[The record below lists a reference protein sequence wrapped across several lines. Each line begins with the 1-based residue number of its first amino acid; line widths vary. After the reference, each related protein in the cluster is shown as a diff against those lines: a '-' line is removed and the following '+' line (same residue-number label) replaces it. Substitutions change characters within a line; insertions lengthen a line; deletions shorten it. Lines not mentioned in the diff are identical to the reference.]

1 MEIEDIKKLAIMA
14 RIDMDE
20 AEMKEIANSFGSI
33 LSYVG
38 QVQEVS
44 NLGGDENALDS
55 IDNHKLNNVMREDV
69 ATNKSGEYTE
79 RIMKEVP
86 ETESGFIKVKQI
98 L

>member
-1 MEIEDIKKLAIMA
+1 MEIEDIKKLAVMA

-20 AEMKEIANSFGSI
+20 DEMKEIAKSFGSI

-44 NLGGDENALDS
+44 NLSGDEVATDN
-55 IDNHKLNNVMREDV
+55 IENHKLHNIMREDI
-69 ATNKSGEYTE
+69 ATNTRGEYTE
-79 RIMKEVP
+79 KIMAEVP
-86 ETESGFIKVKQI
+86 DTESGFIKVKQI

>member
-1 MEIEDIKKLAIMA
+1 MEIEDIKKLANMA

-20 AEMKEIANSFGSI
+20 AEMAEIAKSFGPI

-44 NLGGDENALDS
+44 DGGGDELAHDL
-55 IDNHKLNNVMREDV
+55 IENHRLHNVTREDI
-69 ATNKSGEYTE
+69 ATNKTGEYTD
-79 RIMKEVP
+79 RIMENAP
-86 ETESGFIKVKQI
+86 DTENGYIKVKQI